1 MRGQT
6 WGDAGRP
13 GSGCTTSAAMQCPR
27 PALRKQGM
35 RYSKAAFLTKGT
47 RKEQQRLS
55 LPAGRDPPLPPPP
68 IPAQLNV

>member
-13 GSGCTTSAAMQCPR
+13 GSMQCPR
-27 PALRKQGM
+27 PALRKQDM
-35 RYSKAAFLTKGT
+35 RYGKAAFLTKGT